1 MKLAVID
8 TETTGTDPRRH
19 ELWEIGIVIREDG
32 KPAAEY
38 AWQVRP
44 DLAAADPAALR
55 IGGYRNRCQV
65 AGQPVGTVAALT
77 APAGTPEVATAA
89 DLAALLGELLHGTVL
104 AGVNVA
110 FDRDFAAAFLA
121 RHGEILTADYHLIE
135 VCSLAAGWLA
145 CAGRPVAAP
154 WRSDDLAR
162 ALGIDTAGYARHSAL
177 ADAWYAAAIYD
188 AATAAAPGHATRA
201 A

>member
-1 MKLAVID
+1 MRLAVID

-19 ELWEIGIVIREDG
+19 HLWEVGLILREAG
-32 KPAAEY
+32 QPAAEY
-38 AWQVRP
+38 AWQVHP
-44 DLAAADPAALR
+44 DLATADPAALR
-55 IGGYRNRCQV
+55 VGGYRDRCRV
-65 AGQPVGTVAALT
+65 AAAAPGTVATLT
-77 APAGTPEVATAA
+77 APAGTPEITTAPG
-89 DLAALLGELLHGTVL
+89 LAALLARLLDGAVL

-121 RHGEILTADYHLIE
+121 AHGEILTADYHLIE

-145 CAGRPVAAP
+145 CAGRPPSAP

-162 ALGIDTAGYARHSAL
+162 ALGIDPASYDRHSAL
-177 ADAWYAAAIYD
+177 ADARYAGAIYD
-188 AATAAAPGHATRA
+188 AATAAGA